1 MVGDRGWRKTG
12 LVCLFLLPALIPLL
26 AFRIV
31 PMLAS
36 IWVSLQNWNLL
47 RPPVYVGLDNYV
59 TVIADPKFHQGL
71 VNTLYYMAGY
81 LPLVL
86 LCALVVA
93 LLLNT
98 RLKGMAFFRGIY
110 FLPVVTSWVVV
121 ALLWKWILS
130 PQGGVVNYLLDLV
143 GIKGPG
149 WWTDPDWAMP
159 SIIIAS
165 VWKDLGFNMLILL
178 AGLQAIPEH
187 LYEAARIDGAG
198 AWRRIRSITLPLLT
212 PSILFVVILTM
223 IGSFQVFD
231 QVYVMTHGGPAG
243 ATTVVMEQVVKNAFS
258 YGLMGNASAMSWIL
272 FVIILVFTVLQLRFQ
287 RRWVHYE
294 S

>member
-1 MVGDRGWRKTG
+1 MVGDRGWRKAG

>member
-1 MVGDRGWRKTG
+1 MVGDRGWRKAG
-12 LVCLFLLPALIPLL
+12 LVALFLLPALLPLV

-36 IWVSLQNWNLL
+36 VWVSTQEWNLL
-47 RPPVYVGLDNYV
+47 RAPVFVGVDNYV
-59 TVIADPKFHQGL
+59 DVLTDPKFHKGL
-71 VNTLYYMAGY
+71 VNTLYYLAGY

-86 LCALVVA
+86 IFALIVA
-93 LLLNT
+93 LLLNSK
-98 RLKGMAFFRGIY
+98 LKGMALFRGAY

-130 PQGGVVNYLLDLV
+130 PEGGLVNYLLGLI
-143 GIKGPG
+143 GIDGPG
-149 WWTDPDWAMP
+149 WWTDPGWAMP

-198 AWRRIRSITLPLLT
+198 AWRRIRSITIPLLT
-212 PSILFVVILTM
+212 PSILFVMVLTM

-231 QVYVMTHGGPAG
+231 QVYVMTQGGPAG
-243 ATTVVMEQVVKNAFS
+243 ATTVVMEQVVRHAFR
-258 YGLMGNASAMSWIL
+258 YGRMGTASAMSWVL
-272 FVIILVFTVLQLRFQ
+272 FAIILAFTVLQLRFQ
-287 RRWVHYE
+287 RRWVHYAN
-294 S
+294 

>member
-1 MVGDRGWRKTG
+1 MVGDRGWRKAG
-12 LVCLFLLPALIPLL
+12 LVALFLLPALVPLV

-31 PMLAS
+31 PMLGS
-36 IWVSLQNWNLL
+36 LWVSLQEWNLL
-47 RPPVYVGLDNYV
+47 RAPTFVGLDNYTGV
-59 TVIADPKFHQGL
+59 LTDPIFHKGL
-71 VNTLYYMAGY
+71 LNTLYYLAGY

-86 LCALVVA
+86 IFALVVA
-93 LLLNT
+93 LLLNS
-98 RLKGMAFFRGIY
+98 RLKGMALFRGAY

-130 PQGGVVNYLLDLV
+130 PQGGLVNYLLGLI
-143 GIKGPG
+143 GIDGPG
-149 WWTDPDWAMP
+149 WWTDPGWAMP

-198 AWRRIRSITLPLLT
+198 AWRRIRSITIPLLT
-212 PSILFVVILTM
+212 PSILFVTVLTM

-231 QVYVMTHGGPAG
+231 QVYVMTEGGPAG
-243 ATTVVMEQVVKNAFS
+243 ATTVVMEQVVKHAFR
-258 YGLMGNASAMSWIL
+258 YGRMGTASAMSWVL
-272 FVIILVFTVLQLRFQ
+272 FAIILVFTVAQLRFQ
-287 RRWVHYE
+287 RRWVHYAN
-294 S
+294 

>member
-1 MVGDRGWRKTG
+1 MVGDRGWRKAG
-12 LVCLFLLPALIPLL
+12 LVALFLLPALVPLV

-31 PMLAS
+31 PMLGS
-36 IWVSLQNWNLL
+36 LWVSLQEWNLL
-47 RPPVYVGLDNYV
+47 RAPTFVGLDNYTGV
-59 TVIADPKFHQGL
+59 LADPIFHKGL
-71 VNTLYYMAGY
+71 LNTLYYLAGY

-86 LCALVVA
+86 IFALVVA
-93 LLLNT
+93 LLLNS
-98 RLKGMAFFRGIY
+98 RLKGMALFRGAY

-130 PQGGVVNYLLDLV
+130 PQGGLVNYLLGLI
-143 GIKGPG
+143 GIDGPG
-149 WWTDPDWAMP
+149 WWTDPGWAMP

-198 AWRRIRSITLPLLT
+198 AWRRIRSITIPLLT
-212 PSILFVVILTM
+212 PSILFVTVLTM

-231 QVYVMTHGGPAG
+231 QVYVMTEGGPAG
-243 ATTVVMEQVVKNAFS
+243 ATTVVMEQVVKHAFR
-258 YGLMGNASAMSWIL
+258 YGRMGTASAMSWVL
-272 FVIILVFTVLQLRFQ
+272 FAIILVFTVAQLRFQ
-287 RRWVHYE
+287 RRWVHYAN
-294 S
+294 